1 MQTPPRFIGIAGG
14 SCSGKTILA
23 NNLTAHLGS
32 ELTLFSFDDMY
43 VGHAA
48 VAGKEITDWESPD
61 LYRWD
66 DFLDHL
72 RDLKAGRSVTILANE
87 SPERRVPEILEIE
100 ACPVVTVFGF
110 LALHNPEV
118 RDLFDTT
125 VYLDVPESEI
135 IRRRLDRAV
144 PGDPWGSV
152 EYVTGDLIAG
162 HRRVVLP
169 QRELA
174 EHVLDATL
182 PPDQVADKVITII
195 QE

>member
-1 MQTPPRFIGIAGG
+1 MQTPTKLIGIAGG
-14 SCSGKTILA
+14 SCSGKTILGDKLVA
-23 NNLTAHLGS
+23 RLGD
-32 ELTLFSFDDMY
+32 ELALFSFDDMY

-48 VAGKEITDWESPD
+48 LKGKEITDWESPD

-66 DFLDHL
+66 DFFDHL
-72 RDLKAGRSVTILANE
+72 RDLKAGRSVTIVANE
-87 SPERRVPEILEIE
+87 SPERRTPEIVEVQTR
-100 ACPVVTVFGF
+100 PVVAVLGF
-110 LALHNPEV
+110 LTLHDPKI
-118 RDLFDTT
+118 RSLFDAT

-135 IRRRLDRAV
+135 IRRRLDRATFD
-144 PGDPWGSV
+144 DPWNSV

-182 PPDQVADKVITII
+182 PPDRIADKMETII
-195 QE
+195 NQ